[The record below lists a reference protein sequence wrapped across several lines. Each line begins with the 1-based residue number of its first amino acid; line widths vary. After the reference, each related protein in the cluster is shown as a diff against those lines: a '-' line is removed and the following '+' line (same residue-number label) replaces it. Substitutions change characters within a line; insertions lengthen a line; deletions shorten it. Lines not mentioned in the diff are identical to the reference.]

1 MGSTA
6 PEPVGF
12 RLRCRFRVRAVMWM
26 QAGPMV
32 AQHRNGFGHEGQGLA
47 IRMDGR
53 YLGTM
58 EPTFEQ
64 MSPAERI
71 EYLQD
76 LWDRLAEEPE
86 AVPVTDAQRVEL
98 RRRVA
103 AYRADPDAVV
113 PWEQVL
119 ERARGR

>member
-1 MGSTA
+1 
-6 PEPVGF
+6 
-12 RLRCRFRVRAVMWM
+12 
-26 QAGPMV
+26 
-32 AQHRNGFGHEGQGLA
+32 
-47 IRMDGR
+47 
-53 YLGTM
+53 M
-58 EPTFEQ
+58 EPTFDQ

-76 LWDRLAEEPE
+76 MWDRVADEPE
-86 AVPVTDAQRVEL
+86 TVPVTDAQRDEL

-103 AYRADPDAVV
+103 AYRADPGAVV

>member
-1 MGSTA
+1 
-6 PEPVGF
+6 
-12 RLRCRFRVRAVMWM
+12 
-26 QAGPMV
+26 
-32 AQHRNGFGHEGQGLA
+32 
-47 IRMDGR
+47 
-53 YLGTM
+53 M

-76 LWDRLAEEPE
+76 LWDRLADAPEE
-86 AVPVTDAQRVEL
+86 VPVTDAQRAEL

-103 AYRADPDAVV
+103 AYRADPASGV